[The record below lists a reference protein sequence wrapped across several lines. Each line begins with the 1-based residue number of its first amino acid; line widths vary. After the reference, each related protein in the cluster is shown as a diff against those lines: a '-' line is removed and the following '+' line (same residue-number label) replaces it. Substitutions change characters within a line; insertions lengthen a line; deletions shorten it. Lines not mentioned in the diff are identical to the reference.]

1 MGFLWPFRELLK
13 KMPSTYI
20 GLDRG
25 LLPIVMG
32 NWMVYDVVFTARVYI
47 YIYIYGVYIY
57 MSTCTYVRTYVRMHA
72 CMHGCQCMYVN
83 YV

>member
-47 YIYIYGVYIY
+47 YIYTRCVYMYI
-57 MSTCTYVRTYVRMHA
+57 CTYVRTYGCMHA
-72 CMHGCQCMYVN
+72 CMDVNVCMSMYV
-83 YV
+83 